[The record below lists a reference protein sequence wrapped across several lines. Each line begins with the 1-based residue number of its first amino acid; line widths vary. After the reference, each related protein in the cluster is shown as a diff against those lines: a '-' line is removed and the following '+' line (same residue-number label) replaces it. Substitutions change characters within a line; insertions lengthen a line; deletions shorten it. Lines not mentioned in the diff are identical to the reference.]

1 MDASEHS
8 RQIRA
13 FVHEFNNLFMA
24 IGGHCELL
32 VEQMPAVGQARADV
46 MAIAEANDR
55 ATALAARLRAH
66 ALDFAR
72 AADDADTISF
82 ATPEAARD

>member
-13 FVHEFNNLFMA
+13 FVHEFNNLFLA

-32 VEQMPAVGQARADV
+32 VEQMPRAGQARADL
-46 MAIAEANDR
+46 MAIADANDR

-66 ALDFAR
+66 AIDFAR
-72 AADDADTISF
+72 AADDADALSSPN
-82 ATPEAARD
+82 ADGARD

>member
-13 FVHEFNNLFMA
+13 FVHEFNNLFLA

-32 VEQMPAVGQARADV
+32 VEQMPPAGQARADL
-46 MAIAEANDR
+46 MAIADANDR
-55 ATALAARLRAH
+55 ASVLAARLRAH
-66 ALDFAR
+66 AIDFAR
-72 AADDADTISF
+72 AAENADALSL
-82 ATPEAARD
+82 AAADGTRE